1 MNIFTTIKQVIYTTK
16 SLLNNKY
23 YNLWAKHREEVQMTI
38 HLANVIIVE
47 DLPLLAVLHLI
58 DVIVTYHLIFK

>member
-1 MNIFTTIKQVIYTTK
+1 
-16 SLLNNKY
+16 
-23 YNLWAKHREEVQMTI
+23 MTI